1 MKTDKII
8 SIIGPTA
15 SGKSSLALKL
25 CEHFSRDLVSTDSM
39 QIYIGMDIGTAKPSK
54 QDQKLVKHHLID
66 IVSPDVN
73 YSVADYSSAGKA
85 CIDDLNDK
93 GTGVVLCGGT
103 GLYEQSILGNINYS
117 EEITDSVYRTELE
130 NLALKEGPGR
140 LHKILEKIDPE
151 SAANIH
157 PNNTKRVIRA
167 LEIYKTTGMTKTEHD
182 RLNRSSPAYE
192 YIRIGIDFSDKDKL
206 VANINS
212 RIEVMFEEG
221 LVDEV
226 FSLLKKGYLSADT
239 TAGQAIGYK
248 ETVEYIKGII
258 SLEEAK
264 ERIKISTRQY
274 AKRQLTWFR
283 KYDDVKWLLA
293 DKEQDVDLFSRALEL
308 IEKDS

>member
-25 CEHFSRDLVSTDSM
+25 CEHFCRDLVSTDSM
-39 QIYIGMDIGTAKPSK
+39 QIYKGMDIGTAKPSK
-54 QDQKLVKHHLID
+54 QEQKLVKHHLID
-66 IVSPDVN
+66 IVNPDVN

-85 CIDDLNDK
+85 CIDDLHDK

-117 EEITDSVYRTELE
+117 EELTDSDYRTKLE
-130 NLALKEGPGR
+130 NLALKEGPGY
-140 LHKILEKIDPE
+140 LHKMLEEIDPE
-151 SAANIH
+151 SAENIH

-182 RLNRSSPAYE
+182 RLNRSLPAYE
-192 YIRIGIDFSDKDKL
+192 YVRIGIDYSDRETL
-206 VANINS
+206 VANINK
-212 RIEVMFEEG
+212 RVENMFEEG

-226 FSLLKKGYLSADT
+226 SSLLKNGYLSPDT

-248 ETVEYIKGII
+248 ETAEYIKGIV

-264 ERIKISTRQY
+264 EKIKISTRQY

-283 KYDDVKWLLA
+283 KYDDVNWIFA
-293 DKEQDVDLFSRALEL
+293 DEEPNGDLFTKALEL